1 MAPEYHMQNDVM
13 TVTVVYQVYI
23 SSIII
28 YQEKRLMM
36 VIIYNNIN
44 NISIFFILSFQKVK
58 RNIDNLHDFF

>member
-1 MAPEYHMQNDVM
+1 MAPEYHMQNDAM
-13 TVTVVYQVYI
+13 TVVYQVYI